1 MNSVELEKAG
11 KLLFGEQWQSNLAEK
26 LNIDSRRV
34 RHWMAGTRSI
44 PHFVNIEVAKLLEE
58 NQVEIK
64 KFLIDFDNEQSQLVN
79 HDYVMIVHRM
89 FEALK
94 LKADVEDKLFT
105 RDNIACIPTQR
116 LVDECL
122 SKKEK
127 DMPTPSIICFLKD
140 GVWHADLLT
149 KYNRS
154 KDETIFW
161 DAVIYTNGKFSYD
174 LIAHEAE
181 KHKKSL

>member
-64 KFLIDFDNEQSQLVN
+64 QFLIDFDNEQSQLVN

-89 FEALK
+89 FETLK
-94 LKADVEDKLFT
+94 LK
-105 RDNIACIPTQR
+105 
-116 LVDECL
+116 L
-122 SKKEK
+122 S
-127 DMPTPSIICFLKD
+127 
-140 GVWHADLLT
+140 
-149 KYNRS
+149 
-154 KDETIFW
+154 
-161 DAVIYTNGKFSYD
+161 
-174 LIAHEAE
+174 
-181 KHKKSL
+181 

>member
-34 RHWMAGTRSI
+34 RHWMSGTRLI
-44 PHFVNIEVAKLLEE
+44 PHFVNIEITKLLEE
-58 NQVEIK
+58 NQIEINQ
-64 KFLIDFDNEQSQLVN
+64 FLIDFDNEQAQLVN

-94 LKADVEDKLFT
+94 LKSEVEDKLVT
-105 RDNIACIPTQR
+105 RDNIACVPTHR
-116 LVDECL
+116 LVDKCL
-122 SKKEK
+122 DNKEK
-127 DMPTPSIICFLKD
+127 DKPTPDIICFLKN
-140 GVWHADLLT
+140 GFWHADLKT
-149 KYNRS
+149 KYNKQ

-181 KHKKSL
+181 KRKKLS